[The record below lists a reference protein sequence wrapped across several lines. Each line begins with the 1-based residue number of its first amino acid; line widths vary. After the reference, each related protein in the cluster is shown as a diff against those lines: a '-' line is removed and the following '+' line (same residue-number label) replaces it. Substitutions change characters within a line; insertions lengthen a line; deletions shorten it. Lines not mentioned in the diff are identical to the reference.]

1 MAKKPFDKAF
11 LDILEKALN
20 TRHRQKISEKYKKTL
35 KIGTSPIL
43 SHPEEYFQSLLY
55 HKINLCGP
63 LLPPLSLFDF
73 FPIFCYNRKLTVPY
87 QPSTISAH
95 LRRKDIMKST
105 PFWRSYEAKW
115 GIVAMVGLA
124 IFFIAIL
131 VRYTPDLAPT
141 TKDIAQTI
149 IFIGGAIV
157 FLGVIKMYYPP
168 RGLYEDS
175 DT

>member
-1 MAKKPFDKAF
+1 
-11 LDILEKALN
+11 
-20 TRHRQKISEKYKKTL
+20 
-35 KIGTSPIL
+35 
-43 SHPEEYFQSLLY
+43 
-55 HKINLCGP
+55 
-63 LLPPLSLFDF
+63 
-73 FPIFCYNRKLTVPY
+73 
-87 QPSTISAH
+87 
-95 LRRKDIMKST
+95 
-105 PFWRSYEAKW
+105 
-115 GIVAMVGLA
+115 MVGLA